1 MIKMKNKAIFLDR
14 DGVINEL
21 IYYEDL
27 GIIDSPFIPSQFILI
42 PGVDKAIKKF
52 QKMGF
57 KTIIVSNQ
65 PGLAKNN
72 FSIETFE
79 KIREKMKKE
88 LKKKDVVIDSE
99 YYCFH
104 HPDGKISKY
113 RKICKCRKPAPGLL
127 LTAAKENDIDLSHS
141 WMIGD
146 GITDI
151 QAGRAAGCKTILL
164 GRMKCDLC
172 KIMEHVGVKPDFI
185 APNLFKASL
194 IIEKKERN

>member
-1 MIKMKNKAIFLDR
+1 MKNKAIFLDR

-21 IYYEDL
+21 IYYEEQ
-27 GIIDSPFIPSQFILI
+27 GIIDSPFTVEQFKLF
-42 PGVDKAIKKF
+42 PNVEKAIKKF
-52 QKMGF
+52 QRLGF

-65 PGLAKNN
+65 PGIAKKN
-72 FSIETFE
+72 FTINTFE
-79 KIREKMKKE
+79 KVREKMKKD
-88 LKKKDVVIDSE
+88 LKKMDAEIDSE

-113 RKICKCRKPAPGLL
+113 KKICRCRKPKPGMLY
-127 LTAAKENDIDLSHS
+127 TAAKEHNIDLSKS

-151 QAGRAAGCKTILL
+151 QAGNLAGCKTILI

-172 KIMEHVGVKPDFI
+172 KIMEDENIKPDFI
-185 APNLFKASL
+185 APNLYKASL
-194 IIEKKERN
+194 IIEKEER

>member
-1 MIKMKNKAIFLDR
+1 MKNKAIFLDR

-21 IYYEDL
+21 IYYDEM
-27 GIIDSPFIPSQFILI
+27 GIVDSPFTVEQFRLL
-42 PGVDKAIKKF
+42 PDVEKAIKKF
-52 QKMGF
+52 KKLGF

-65 PGLAKNN
+65 PGIAKKN
-72 FSIETFE
+72 FTMKIFE
-79 KIREKMKKE
+79 KIKEKMKKE
-88 LKKKDVVIDSE
+88 LEKKGVSIDFE

-104 HPDGKISKY
+104 HPNGKIKKF
-113 RKICKCRKPAPGLL
+113 RKICKCRKPKPGLL
-127 LTAAKENDIDLSHS
+127 ITAAKEHNIDLSNS

-151 QAGRAAGCKTILL
+151 QAGSAAGCKTILI

-172 KIMEHVGVKPDFI
+172 NIMENKKVKPDFI

-194 IIEKKERN
+194 IIQKQERK

>member
-1 MIKMKNKAIFLDR
+1 MRNKAIFLDR

-21 IYYEDL
+21 IYYTDM
-27 GIIDSPFIPSQFILI
+27 GIVDSPFTPEQFKLIPS
-42 PGVDKAIKKF
+42 VDKAIKNF
-52 QKMGF
+52 QKLGF
-57 KTIIVSNQ
+57 KAIIVSNQ
-65 PGLAKNN
+65 PGVAKNN
-72 FSIETFE
+72 FAIETFE

-113 RKICKCRKPAPGLL
+113 RKICNCRKPAPGLL
-127 LTAAKENDIDLSHS
+127 LTAAKENNIDLSES

-151 QAGRAAGCKTILL
+151 QAGKAAGCKTILI

-172 KIMEHVGVKPDFI
+172 KIMEHEGVKPDFI
-185 APNLFKASL
+185 SPNLFKASL
-194 IIEKKERN
+194 IIEKEARN

>member
-1 MIKMKNKAIFLDR
+1 MKNKAIFLDR

-21 IYYEDL
+21 IYYEDM
-27 GIIDSPFIPSQFILI
+27 GIVDSPFTPEQFKLI
-42 PGVDKAIKKF
+42 PNVEKAIKKF
-52 QKMGF
+52 QKLGF

-65 PGLAKNN
+65 PGVAKNN
-72 FSIETFE
+72 FAIETFE
-79 KIREKMKKE
+79 KIRGKMKKE

-113 RKICKCRKPAPGLL
+113 RKICKCRKPKPGMLF
-127 LTAAKENDIDLSHS
+127 TAAKEHNIDLLKS

-151 QAGRAAGCKTILL
+151 QAGKAAGCKTILI

-172 KIMEHVGVKPDFI
+172 KIMEHEGVNPDFI

-194 IIEKKERN
+194 IIEKEARN

>member
-1 MIKMKNKAIFLDR
+1 MKSKAIFLDR

-21 IYYEDL
+21 IYYEDM
-27 GIIDSPFIPSQFILI
+27 GIVDSPFTPEQFKLI
-42 PGVDKAIKKF
+42 PDIEKAIKKF
-52 QKMGF
+52 QKLGF

-65 PGLAKNN
+65 PGVAKNN
-72 FSIETFE
+72 FAIETFG
-79 KIREKMKKE
+79 KIRGKMKKE
-88 LKKKDVVIDSE
+88 LKKKGAELDSE

-127 LTAAKENDIDLSHS
+127 LTAAKEHNIDLLKS

-151 QAGRAAGCKTILL
+151 QAGKAAGCKTILI

-172 KIMEHVGVKPDFI
+172 KIMEHEGVNPDFI

-194 IIEKKERN
+194 IIEKEARN

>member
-1 MIKMKNKAIFLDR
+1 MKGKAIFLDR

-21 IYYEDL
+21 IYYEDM
-27 GIIDSPFIPSQFILI
+27 GIIDSPFTPEQFKLI
-42 PGVDKAIKKF
+42 PDVDKAIKKF
-52 QKMGF
+52 QKLGF
-57 KTIIVSNQ
+57 KSIIVSNQ
-65 PGLAKNN
+65 PGVAKNN
-72 FSIETFE
+72 FAIETFE

-88 LKKKDVVIDSE
+88 LKKKDAVIDSE

-113 RKICKCRKPAPGLL
+113 RKICNCRKPAPGLL
-127 LTAAKENDIDLSHS
+127 LTAAKENNIDLSQS

-151 QAGRAAGCKTILL
+151 QAGKAAGCKTILI

-172 KIMEHVGVKPDFI
+172 KIMEHEGVKPDFI

-194 IIEKKERN
+194 IIEKEARN

>member
-1 MIKMKNKAIFLDR
+1 MKGKAIFLDR

-21 IYYEDL
+21 IYYTDM
-27 GIIDSPFIPSQFILI
+27 GIVDSPFTPEQFKLI
-42 PGVDKAIKKF
+42 PDVDKAIKKF
-52 QKMGF
+52 QKLGF

-65 PGLAKNN
+65 PGVAKNN
-72 FSIETFE
+72 FAIETFE

-88 LKKKDVVIDSE
+88 LKKKDAVIDSE

-104 HPDGKISKY
+104 HPDVKISKY

-127 LTAAKENDIDLSHS
+127 LTAAKEHNIDLLKS

-151 QAGRAAGCKTILL
+151 QAGKAAGCKTILI

-172 KIMEHVGVKPDFI
+172 KIMEHEGVKPDFI

-194 IIEKKERN
+194 IIEKEARN

>member
-1 MIKMKNKAIFLDR
+1 MKDKAIFLDR

-21 IYYEDL
+21 IYYDEI
-27 GIIDSPFIPSQFILI
+27 GIIDSPFTVKQFKLL
-42 PGVDKAIKKF
+42 PDVEKALKKF
-52 QKMGF
+52 KKLGF

-65 PGLAKNN
+65 PGIAKKN
-72 FSIETFE
+72 FTIETFE

-88 LKKKDVVIDSE
+88 LQKKGTSIDFE

-104 HPDGKISKY
+104 HPYGKIKKF
-113 RKICKCRKPAPGLL
+113 RKNCECRKPKPGLL
-127 LTAAKENDIDLSHS
+127 VTAAKEHNIDLSSS

-151 QAGRAAGCKTILL
+151 QAGNAAGCKTVLI

-172 KIMEHVGVKPDFI
+172 KIMESKKVKPDFI

-194 IIEKKERN
+194 IIQKQERK

>member
-1 MIKMKNKAIFLDR
+1 MKNKAIFLDR

-21 IYYEDL
+21 IYYKDM
-27 GIIDSPFIPSQFILI
+27 GIVDSPFTPKQFNLI
-42 PGVDKAIKKF
+42 PNVDKAIKKF
-52 QKMGF
+52 QKLGF

-65 PGLAKNN
+65 PGVAKNN
-72 FSIETFE
+72 FAVETFE

-113 RKICKCRKPAPGLL
+113 KKICNCRKPKPGLL
-127 LTAAKENDIDLSHS
+127 LTAVKENNIDLSQS

-151 QAGRAAGCKTILL
+151 QAGKAAGCKTILI

-172 KIMEHVGVKPDFI
+172 KIMEHEGVKPDFI

-194 IIEKKERN
+194 IIEKEARN